1 MKYEHKELIHE
12 YLTIDRRIKR
22 IEERIEVARIEFE
35 AQSYHGR
42 MDFDVMGVFMK
53 GFKVDTKVCNYVD
66 SIIIRER
73 KIMKYKRK
81 KHYFSRYVSSLDQH
95 TYLSLKRRYGSY
107 WGLDEAQ
114 ELGHDLQV
122 LDEILEIEEA
132 ISHEFN
138 IGCPQERE
146 NDMVAVEMND
156 LRPDTLEQSF
166 NAMLEKIGVSH
177 DVTS

>member
-42 MDFDVMGVFMK
+42 IEYDVMGVSMR
-53 GFKVDTKVCNYVD
+53 GFKVDTKVCDYVD

-95 TYLSLKRRYGSY
+95 TYLSLKRRYGSF

-132 ISHEFN
+132 ISHEYDTN
-138 IGCPQERE
+138 TLPEHE
-146 NDMVAVEMND
+146 KDMVAVELND
-156 LRPDTLEQSF
+156 LNPDTLEQSF
-166 NAMLEKIGVSH
+166 STMLEKLGVS
-177 DVTS
+177 SR